1 MNKLFCLFAIAVAA
15 VACTRSDG
23 ESFPEPNSGD
33 AGRLPVSI
41 CGHIQKMTRAYDASW
56 NANDAIG
63 VYLTYGGTSDIA
75 EEASNYRY
83 VTAAGDGR
91 FAPSENPVMIP
102 ADAEG
107 SYDLIA
113 YYPYG
118 EVAEGVLSLSLAD
131 QKEQGPIDLLSAR
144 FSGVD
149 KDGLSAELQFSHK
162 LTKLMLRI
170 SSETFKFGTLK
181 ATIADQI
188 TDVRYSVL
196 SGELAAGSSDRK
208 TVVLRNFGLS
218 EDLHSIQAEAIL
230 LPNMPGN
237 EAADRMLQ
245 FEIGGQVYTACI
257 AASTLFEGGK
267 KYLYQVDIQAS
278 GDMVIVGAGIADWT
292 EAPGDDPVTIPRPG
306 IQDVYFMGS
315 ANGWGQT
322 LLEKQ
327 SDGTALWKGFMDK
340 GNEVKFTLQPN
351 GNMDTYQLMSAVA
364 GLEFDLG
371 NPMPISTIYYVNGGI
386 DNKWKSPQDG
396 YYTVSVDIAAM
407 TVTFTRDGD
416 GWFAVGDATPGGW
429 TTEQAVPMLPV
440 EGQPGV
446 FSAEMQLNKGELK
459 FLCGHHFEGL
469 NVQAPAENTP
479 FAVGVALQTKT
490 TDTGDNKWIVSEE
503 QGGKKYRLTLNMNDH
518 TLTAVEVD

>member
-1 MNKLFCLFAIAVAA
+1 MNKLFCFFAIAFAA

-23 ESFPEPNSGD
+23 ELLPEPDS
-33 AGRLPVSI
+33 GRLPVSI
-41 CGHIQKMTRAYDASW
+41 SGHVWAMSRAYDASW

-63 VYLTYGGTSDIA
+63 VYLTVGGTTDIA
-75 EEASNYRY
+75 EETANYKY
-83 VTAAGDGR
+83 VTAGGDGR
-91 FAPSENPVMIP
+91 FAPAENPVMIP
-102 ADAEG
+102 AAAEG
-107 SYDLIA
+107 DYDIIA

-118 EVAEGVLSLSLAD
+118 TVSEGVLSLSLAD
-131 QKEQGPIDLLSAR
+131 QREQGPIDLLSAK
-144 FSGVD
+144 FSGVN
-149 KDGLSAELQFSHK
+149 KDGLSAELRFSHK
-162 LTKLMLRI
+162 LTKLMLQV
-170 SSETFKFGTLK
+170 SSETFSLGTLK

-196 SGELAAGSSDRK
+196 SGELAAGSSDRAAV
-208 TVVLRNFGLS
+208 TLRNFGLS
-218 EDLHSIQAEAIL
+218 DDQHSVNAEAIL
-230 LPNMPGN
+230 LPNMTGN

-245 FEIGGQVYTACI
+245 FEIGGQVYTAGI
-257 AASTLFEGGK
+257 AASTGFEGGK
-267 KYLYQVDIQAS
+267 KYLYKVDIQAS

-292 EAPGDDPVTIPRPG
+292 DAPGGGTVTIPRPG

-340 GNEVKFTLQPN
+340 DDEVKFTLQPN

-371 NPMPISTIYYVNGGI
+371 NPMPISTIYYVDGGI

-416 GWFAVGDATPGGW
+416 GWFAVGSATPGGW
-429 TTEQAVPMLPV
+429 TTGQAVPMLPV

-446 FSAEMQLNKGELK
+446 FSAEMQLNAGELK

-469 NVQAPAENTP
+469 NVQAPAADTP
-479 FAVGVALQTKT
+479 FQVGVALPTVT
-490 TDTGDNKWIVSEE
+490 TDADDNKWVVSEE
-503 QGGKKYRLTLNMNDH
+503 QGGKKYRLTLDMNAN
-518 TLTAVEVD
+518 TLTAVEVE